1 MFHSCIDHKPRD
13 WLPPCN
19 KENICKKPIYKHV
32 YIILIKISI
41 NLRNM
46 CEYETMIYLRLIAII
61 FHDVLLFIGLMVCL
75 PLGPFCCMFCLPL
88 SCLTFCLPLSTF
100 FLQCPFQKLN
110 LTNSLIPFT
119 FSRSRKHNRLKYKT
133 NT

>member
-1 MFHSCIDHKPRD
+1 MFHPCIDHKPRD
-13 WLPPCN
+13 WLPPYN
-19 KENICKKPIYKHV
+19 KENICKKPTYKHV
-32 YIILIKISI
+32 YTILIKISI

-46 CEYETMIYLRLIAII
+46 SEYETMIYLRLIAII
-61 FHDVLLFIGLMVCL
+61 FHDVLFVGL
-75 PLGPFCCMFCLPL
+75 MFCLPL
-88 SCLTFCLPLSTF
+88 VPFCCIFCFPLSTF

-110 LTNSLIPFT
+110 LTNGLIPFM